1 MQSKKDSLYNSLK
14 DVNAKLQE
22 ISDNSIDWS
31 GQRCFASFN
40 LLKGNASRMPDGKRL
55 FASNIS
61 RFRSEKESS
70 SSSESE
76 LKSETES
83 DLYNNNDLLLS
94 KRLDNVIWSSL
105 ALSLMPKKLIIFCL

>member
-1 MQSKKDSLYNSLK
+1 
-14 DVNAKLQE
+14 
-22 ISDNSIDWS
+22 
-31 GQRCFASFN
+31 
-40 LLKGNASRMPDGKRL
+40 MPDGKRL

-94 KRLDNVIWSSL
+94 KRLDNVI
-105 ALSLMPKKLIIFCL
+105 